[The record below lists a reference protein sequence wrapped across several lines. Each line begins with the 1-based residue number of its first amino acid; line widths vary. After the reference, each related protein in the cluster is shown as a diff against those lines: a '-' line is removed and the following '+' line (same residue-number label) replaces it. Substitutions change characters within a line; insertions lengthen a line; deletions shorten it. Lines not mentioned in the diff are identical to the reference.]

1 MKKSPAVG
9 GQQCTNL
16 QSLNHRDELPTLPI
30 DPRPSAKRSDGATE
44 IGAAVTGPNEV
55 ANIDIR
61 RRCRDGERRVPA
73 QPVAEPRNFGI
84 ECFVSYDRFQISD
97 RKQRFGRW
105 HLGE

>member
-55 ANIDIR
+55 
-61 RRCRDGERRVPA
+61 
-73 QPVAEPRNFGI
+73 
-84 ECFVSYDRFQISD
+84 
-97 RKQRFGRW
+97 
-105 HLGE
+105 